1 MAVVA
6 SLALAGLSACRS
18 GPAVAAYVGD
28 TRITEDRVE
37 QIWADARA
45 VVAAS
50 PPVVDPVTGAEK
62 KATLPITRAD
72 VVEVLVG
79 RELLDRV
86 AAEQNVTV
94 PSGIAYD
101 KVATIVGMS
110 EKAEYVHLFGQN
122 LALQYQVE
130 GAMTGVP
137 ELSDE
142 QLTGVLQ
149 RFTANGTVPPDTTVA
164 VLRTKMPA
172 QLTQAVQLGVALRDQ
187 MSKAAVPLDISV
199 SPRYQPLE
207 ISTFDYQNDQTS
219 PYFPLVSVP
228 VGDDTAVPVADFS

>member
-1 MAVVA
+1 MQRARRFASMAVVT
-6 SLALAGLSACRS
+6 SLALAGLTACRS

-50 PPVVDPVTGAEK
+50 PPVVDPATGAER

-86 AAEQNVTV
+86 AAEQNMTV

-101 KVATIVGMS
+101 
-110 EKAEYVHLFGQN
+110 
-122 LALQYQVE
+122 
-130 GAMTGVP
+130 
-137 ELSDE
+137 
-142 QLTGVLQ
+142 
-149 RFTANGTVPPDTTVA
+149 
-164 VLRTKMPA
+164 
-172 QLTQAVQLGVALRDQ
+172 
-187 MSKAAVPLDISV
+187 
-199 SPRYQPLE
+199 
-207 ISTFDYQNDQTS
+207 
-219 PYFPLVSVP
+219 
-228 VGDDTAVPVADFS
+228 